1 MWAVSLGVASPNF
14 ISLNTL
20 VLVVVLMTYWS
31 TGVVCGGC
39 LNVMVLVIVSIEV
52 EIYAR
57 TTSIL
62 L

>member
-39 LNVMVLVIVSIEV
+39 VNVMVLVSLEV